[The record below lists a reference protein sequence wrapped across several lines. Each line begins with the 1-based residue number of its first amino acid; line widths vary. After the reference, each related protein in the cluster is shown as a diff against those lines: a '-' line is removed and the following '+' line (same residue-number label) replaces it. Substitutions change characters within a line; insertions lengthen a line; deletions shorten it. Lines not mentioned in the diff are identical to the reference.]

1 MAFIKK
7 GEVAQILQTEQYP
20 VPAHLHNPMAE
31 RVLADPEVVARF
43 EKVAADLKA
52 VAPKAKDFLYF
63 SAVMMHAAEAA
74 LLDSDG
80 AIKKSATGEDLTSS
94 WDTSNDTWKWV
105 CSDPNV
111 LPYKNANN
119 DIFPE
124 SELVKAHK
132 QWVGCPLCLDHQ
144 SSSVDSI
151 RGVVV
156 DTYYDAPKKRV
167 IALCALD
174 KLNYPDLARKVKT
187 GVSHSVSMG
196 TAVGRAIC
204 TECGRVARVE
214 SDFCDHMRNKSCYGE
229 INVDLKPIELSI
241 VVNGADPNAKI
252 KHIIAAAN
260 SLAEYASQKEVQLS
274 KLSMTETVD
283 PEAISAIKKDLE
295 GIVQKLTDLEGA
307 VERVEEIE
315 EKEEAVEHPQENE
328 EAEDEEGKVEDDD
341 TMSKASLEKLTVK
354 LAGVVS
360 GLHEKLDKLQGN
372 MKNLKGNGEDTMT
385 NKADLKSEAYFQG
398 GGDVNEPTP
407 GKPKYEKEDSD
418 SIRDREDKQMV
429 GAPPFPGVGAVDG
442 LYGDDKS
449 EKEKLLRAE
458 KEERAMRRQAAVD
471 RAKAALESTAY
482 FQGGG
487 GPNEP
492 TPGKPKYEKE
502 DSDSIRDKE
511 DKQMVGAPPFPDVG
525 AVDGLYGDD
534 KKKKEMLL
542 RAHLKG
548 RFVKAANPDGSENKG
563 ESRWH
568 IFADDKII
576 LTATVN
582 ELTNGK
588 TETLYDSVANKE
600 FGKKI
605 LSIVRSNDLS
615 KAEAILKG
623 AQAPPA
629 PAPPAAAPEAAPPA
643 PAGELPMEEEP
654 RDAGGTGDPKE
665 ELPEL
670 LTTAENTLADIRAA
684 VEALLDEGEAGLE
697 GFDELSE
704 GMGAEA
710 QKLVGLN
717 KLSKKVAKAMLVG
730 MKSAHHELSEQINEL
745 KMAKHVVDNRA
756 KVRKDQVQYVDG
768 LVADAMEDTK
778 KVLASCYGLMGTFV
792 KYADGTRDLEK
803 RAQELD
809 PWDAMMKKQRE
820 ERAKKEWKSIEH
832 LDPMNPELPG
842 GEAEPAKPTPGA
854 GSGLKAKKTDK
865 APPPPNFGTD
875 YYPGWEND
883 PDFPWK
889 QRQMS
894 TPERTE
900 PATGISTPEGG
911 GGTAG
916 EPVKGRKVAPTLTS
930 APGYTGGPQDMG
942 ALDEGE
948 DMSDLKVGPEGV
960 TITPG
965 DKLEADDGAELDT
978 KEARAEAREKIA
990 AKAMKWHPLLN
1001 EAHPG
1006 GGETTQLDVKPEG
1019 DLAKVERLDETNAKM
1034 MDVATAPP
1042 RVRQAAEEIQRLV
1055 SLGKI
1060 DPEGKKA
1067 PGFDELIAEGLD
1079 KDAVAY
1085 WKAYWG
1091 QAKSEGSQFAS
1102 ELVKEH
1108 AAKKKAEEEEAYRVK
1123 VARAYDLAHDMVRR
1137 GMLADDRTAV
1147 NAQVN
1152 ELLSLSDK
1160 AFESYK
1166 RFTEKQAIQKQASM
1180 PQVGMLTGEQ
1190 NVVIAGPP
1198 AARADLNA
1206 ELDAA
1211 FADLPLK
1218 GRMF

>member
-7 GEVAQILQTEQYP
+7 GEVAQILKDEQYP
-20 VPAHLHNPMAE
+20 VPAHLYNPMTE

-74 LLDSDG
+74 LLDSNG
-80 AIKKSATGEDLTSS
+80 IIKKNASGEIVTSS

-111 LPYKNANN
+111 MPYKNANN

-144 SSSVDSI
+144 SNSVDSI

-174 KLNYPDLARKVKT
+174 KLNYPDLARKVQT
-187 GVSHSVSMG
+187 RVSHCVSMG

-204 TECGRVARVE
+204 TDCGRVARVE
-214 SDFCDHMRNKSCYGE
+214 SDFCDHMRNKTCYGE

-260 SLAEYASQKEVQLS
+260 SLAQYAEQKERQLS
-274 KLSMTETVD
+274 KLSMHEMVD
-283 PEAISAIKKDLE
+283 PDAISTIKTDLE
-295 GIVQKLTDLEGA
+295 SIVQRLTDLEDA
-307 VERVEEIE
+307 AKRVGEIE
-315 EKEEAVEHPQENE
+315 SQEETGEHPQEREEGNE
-328 EAEDEEGKVEDDD
+328 EEEDE
-341 TMSKASLEKLTVK
+341 TSTASLNKLTVK
-354 LAGVVS
+354 LAGVIS
-360 GLHEKLDKLQGN
+360 GLHKKLDKLQGN
-372 MKNLKGNGEDTMT
+372 MKNTKGNGEGTMT

-398 GGDVNEPTP
+398 GGGPNEPTP

-418 SIRDREDKQMV
+418 SIRDGEDKQMV
-429 GAPPFPGVGAVDG
+429 GAKPFPDVGAVDG

-458 KEERAMRRQAAVD
+458 KEERALRRQAAVA

-511 DKQMVGAPPFPDVG
+511 DKQMVGAPPFPGVG

-534 KKKKEMLL
+534 RKQKEMLR

-588 TETLYDSVANKE
+588 TATLYDSVANKE

-605 LSIVRSNDLS
+605 LSILRSNDLS
-615 KAEAILKG
+615 NAEKILKG
-623 AQAPPA
+623 AQAAPAAPTPPA
-629 PAPPAAAPEAAPPA
+629 EAAPGPA
-643 PAGELPMEEEP
+643 PGPALPVPEMGEEEKP

-665 ELPEL
+665 ELPDL
-670 LTTAENTLADIRAA
+670 LTSAENTLADIRSA
-684 VEALLDEGEAGLE
+684 VEALLEEGEAGLE
-697 GFDELSE
+697 GFEELSE
-704 GMGAEA
+704 DMGEEA
-710 QKLVGLN
+710 AKVAGLN
-717 KLSKKVAKAMLVG
+717 RLSKKVGKAMLVG

-745 KMAKHVVDNRA
+745 KMAKHVVDNRN
-756 KVRKDQVQYVDG
+756 KVRKDQLPYVNG
-768 LVADAMEDTK
+768 LVSDAIADTK

-792 KYADGTRDLEK
+792 KFADGTKDVEK
-803 RAQELD
+803 RANMIKSAQRPWPALEQAERDREMMEKKD
-809 PWDAMMKKQRE
+809 PLKLFE
-820 ERAKKEWKSIEH
+820 
-832 LDPMNPELPG
+832 PESLTSS
-842 GEAEPAKPTPGA
+842 EPAKPTPEP
-854 GSGLKAKKTDK
+854 GSGMKAVRQGPSFQFGKVPERAPLGGVEYKKDDK
-865 APPPPNFGTD
+865 D
-875 YYPGWEND
+875 L
-883 PDFPWK
+883 PWK
-889 QRQMS
+889 QRG
-894 TPERTE
+894 
-900 PATGISTPEGG
+900 TGRSPVGVSTPEGK

-916 EPVKGRKVAPTLTS
+916 EPITGRKVAPTLTS
-930 APGYTGGPQDMG
+930 EPGFTGGPQDLG
-942 ALDEGE
+942 ALD
-948 DMSDLKVGPEGV
+948 D
-960 TITPG
+960 TG
-965 DKLEADDGAELDT
+965 DVLDEQQKAKAWDAISANAALNTKDG
-978 KEARAEAREKIA
+978 RAAAREKIA
-990 AKAMKWHPLLN
+990 AKAMKWNPILD
-1001 EAHPG
+1001 EAHPK
-1006 GGETTQLDVKPEG
+1006 GGETTQLDVKPSG
-1019 DLAKVERLDETNAKM
+1019 DLAKVESLDEVNAKM

-1055 SLGKI
+1055 SMGKI
-1060 DPEGKKA
+1060 DPAKDFE
-1067 PGFDELIAEGLD
+1067 ELIAEGLD
-1079 KDAVAY
+1079 KDAVNY
-1085 WKAYWG
+1085 WKQYWG

-1108 AAKKKAEEEEAYRVK
+1108 AAKKKAEEDEAYRVK

-1137 GMLADDRTAV
+1137 GMLVGDRTTI

-1152 ELLSLSDK
+1152 ELLALSDK
-1160 AFESYK
+1160 AFDSYK
-1166 RFTEKQAIQKQASM
+1166 RFTEKQSISKQASM
-1180 PQVGMLTGEQ
+1180 PQVGMLTGEPS
-1190 NVVIAGPP
+1190 VVVAGPP
-1198 AARADLNA
+1198 AAQTNLNA

-1211 FADLPLK
+1211 FSSLPLK
-1218 GRMF
+1218 GRLF

>member
-1 MAFIKK
+1 M
-7 GEVAQILQTEQYP
+7 T
-20 VPAHLHNPMAE
+20 E

-74 LLDSDG
+74 LLDDEG
-80 AIKKSATGEDLTSS
+80 KLKKSAAGENLTAS

-111 LPYKNANN
+111 MPYKNANN

-132 QWVGCPLCLDHQ
+132 QWIGCPLCLDHQ

-174 KLNYPDLARKVKT
+174 KLNYPDLARKVQT
-187 GVSHSVSMG
+187 GVSHCVSMG

-229 INVDLKPIELSI
+229 INVDLKPIELSL

-260 SLAEYASQKEVQLS
+260 SLAEYAEQKDKQLS
-274 KLSMTETVD
+274 KLSMHEMVD
-283 PEAISAIKKDLE
+283 PDAVSAIKKDLE

-307 VERVEEIE
+307 VERVEDTE
-315 EKEEAVEHPQENE
+315 EKEESGEHPQENE
-328 EAEDEEGKVEDDD
+328 EAKEEEGKVEDEDEV
-341 TMSKASLEKLTVK
+341 MSKASLEKLTIK

-385 NKADLKSEAYFQG
+385 NDKADLKSEAYFQG
-398 GGDVNEPTP
+398 GGGVNEPTP

-418 SIRDREDKQMV
+418 SIRDKEDKQMV
-429 GAPPFPGVGAVDG
+429 GAPPFPDVGAVDG

-487 GPNEP
+487 GVNEP

-588 TETLYDSVANKE
+588 TDTLYDSVANKE
-600 FGKKI
+600 FGKKM
-605 LSIVRSNDLS
+605 LSIIRSNDLS

-629 PAPPAAAPEAAPPA
+629 PAPPAAAPAAAPPA
-643 PAGELPMEEEP
+643 PAGDLPMEEEP

-670 LTTAENTLADIRAA
+670 LTAAENTLADIRAA

-704 GMGAEA
+704 GMPAEA
-710 QKLVGLN
+710 AKIVGLN
-717 KLSKKVAKAMLVG
+717 KLSKKVGKAMLVG

-745 KMAKHVVDNRA
+745 KMAKHVVDNRD
-756 KVRKDQVQYVDG
+756 KVRKDQAQYVDG

-792 KYADGTRDLEK
+792 KYADGTKDVEK

-809 PWDAMMKKQRE
+809 PWDAMMDKQ
-820 ERAKKEWKSIEH
+820 KKEREAKEWEKIKH
-832 LDPMNPELPG
+832 LDPLNPDLPEL
-842 GEAEPAKPTPGA
+842 AEPGEVKGMPQAKPAPA
-854 GSGLKAKKTDK
+854 GKPKGKPK
-865 APPPPNFGTD
+865 APPAPDFGTQ
-875 YYPGWEND
+875 YYPGWEDD

-889 QRQMS
+889 QMQMS
-894 TPERTE
+894 TPDRTQ

-916 EPVKGRKVAPTLTS
+916 EPLKTQKKPDTQTS
-930 APGYTGGPQDMG
+930 APGFTGGPQDMG
-942 ALDEGE
+942 ALMDDATKAKAFDAMTEASE
-948 DMSDLKVGPEGV
+948 ETMDLN
-960 TITPG
+960 
-965 DKLEADDGAELDT
+965 T
-978 KEARAEAREKIA
+978 KEGRAASREKIA

-1006 GGETTQLDVKPEG
+1006 GGETTDLDVKPEG

-1180 PQVGMLTGEQ
+1180 PQVGMLTGEPS
-1190 NVVIAGPP
+1190 VVIAGPP
-1198 AARADLNA
+1198 AAKADLNA